1 MQKDQ
6 HLVPGLLVVVQEAA
20 AAQVAYLLMVVVGM
34 DQREFQITLVDHML
48 VEVLVVVVVIDQQQ
62 DLTL

>member
-1 MQKDQ
+1 M
-6 HLVPGLLVVVQEAA
+6 VVQE
-20 AAQVAYLLMVVVGM
+20 VVVPPPVHLLMVVVGM